1 MVSYANG
8 FVPASALA
16 VLDGQPGW
24 FLRADAAAAWNA
36 ARAEVKRRTGI
47 VLTVRGSNRTY
58 AEQVTF
64 YLQRHRLAQAGERVC
79 CYWQARPYKF
89 TGTAHAAP
97 PGTSNH
103 GWGLAVDVVD
113 FGNVGNFSHPRRVAA
128 FPILAQYGWT
138 DTEGRGAIREPWHL
152 VWNPSSAWAVNN
164 PIGAG
169 GSVSIPSIPG
179 APTPIEEEDMTPDQ
193 ANQLKATLEHS
204 QESRRMLGVILGY
217 NPPANATEAAALDKL
232 HAAGEAR
239 RMLGVLLGHNAPVD
253 SEKGALARVWGATD
267 EATEAR
273 RMLGVILGWQAAQ
286 GPEGAALSKLQNPTT
301 PTTKG
306 WHV

>member
-1 MVSYANG
+1 MAYANG

-16 VLDGQPGW
+16 PLDGQPGC

-47 VLTVRGSNRTY
+47 VLTVRGWNRSY
-58 AEQVTF
+58 AEQVLF
-64 YLQRHRLAQAGERVC
+64 YLQRHKPWKAGLKKC
-79 CYWQARPYKF
+79 CYWAGHGWYTF
-89 TGTAHAAP
+89 TGAAHAAP

-103 GWGLAVDVVD
+103 GWGLAVDVTD
-113 FGNVGNFSHPRRVAA
+113 FGNVGNFNHPRRVKA
-128 FPILAQYGWT
+128 FPILAEHGWT

-164 PIGAG
+164 PIGTG
-169 GSVSIPSIPG
+169 GSVSIPNIPG
-179 APTPIEEEDMTPDQ
+179 APAPIEEEDMTPDQ
-193 ANQLKATLEHS
+193 ANQLRATLEHS
-204 QESRRMLGVILGY
+204 QESRRMLGVLLGY
-217 NPPANATEAAALDKL
+217 NPPANATEATALDKL

-253 SEKGALARVWGATD
+253 SEKDALARVWGATD

-306 WHV
+306 